1 VDNNGV
7 SYGSQEKLKK
17 CWGEFISGLSAW
29 DWFATLTFRDRPK
42 ADYDRGWTK
51 VGTHYASRAFK
62 TFIKEIQKE
71 TKTKVKWVCGL
82 EYQKWRGVPHY
93 HVLIQGVSKLRR
105 LDWLDWWYARYGI
118 ARILP
123 YNAKEG
129 ASYYLSKYVGKELG
143 EINFSDSLTNAV
155 RCETLKPIQETL
167 DANAKMFERGLEVCY
182 ASDAR
187 HRPTRLDNH

>member
-1 VDNNGV
+1 MDNNGV
-7 SYGSQEKLKK
+7 SYESQEKLKN

-71 TKTKVKWVCGL
+71 TKTKVRWVCGL

-123 YNAKEG
+123 YNAKGG

-143 EINFSDSLTNAV
+143 EINFSEGLTNRVTSVTKVTEGNNASNTHKQGSLEF
-155 RCETLKPIQETL
+155 RDEHGHPDWRAGL
-167 DANAKMFERGLEVCY
+167 DCR
-182 ASDAR
+182 
-187 HRPTRLDNH
+187 